1 MAKRRN
7 GDGSFRELKNGTI
20 ELAVTVELPD
30 GSTDRK
36 RFYGKSTKEARAKYE
51 QWLRAGSPVQKK
63 SEQLDHLIDTWYTV
77 YKEPFISPGS
87 RHNYKVYTQ
96 HIKAST
102 LGKKKVETIRAID
115 IQTFYA
121 ANSGKSK
128 SSFNYYQII
137 LNAAFELAIDNGLIQ
152 RNPIHSVKKPEK
164 ETAAPEIFSK
174 QDVSKIIPFALTD
187 EFGYAILLAL
197 YTGLRPGELQGLK
210 WEDVD
215 LQQGI
220 ITVRR
225 TTGRCEG
232 GYGLR
237 ETTKTKKVRTVVI
250 VDILWNV
257 LQRQREMDR
266 NAVFVLHDK
275 TGHWLSPTQYT
286 DRYRAFFERL
296 NATLKFGEKV
306 AVRSPHKCRHTFATF
321 CLTGGANIRAVQDA
335 LGHSSLTTTQIYT
348 HINIEDMK
356 KSISNISY
364 LHEKEA

>member
-1 MAKRRN
+1 M
-7 GDGSFRELKNGTI
+7 
-20 ELAVTVELPD
+20 
-30 GSTDRK
+30 
-36 RFYGKSTKEARAKYE
+36 
-51 QWLRAGSPVQKK
+51 
-63 SEQLDHLIDTWYTV
+63 
-77 YKEPFISPGS
+77 
-87 RHNYKVYTQ
+87 
-96 HIKAST
+96 
-102 LGKKKVETIRAID
+102 
-115 IQTFYA
+115 QTFYA
-121 ANSGKSK
+121 ANVSKSK
-128 SSFNYYQII
+128 SAFNYYQII
-137 LNAAFELAIDNGLIQ
+137 LNAVFEFAIDNGLIQ

-164 ETAAPEIFSK
+164 EIVVPEIFSK
-174 QDVSKIIPFALTD
+174 QDVCKIIPFALTD

-215 LQQGI
+215 LQQGT

-237 ETTKTKKVRTVVI
+237 ETTKTKKIRTVVI
-250 VDILWNV
+250 VDILWNI
-257 LQRQREMDR
+257 LQRQREIDK

-275 TGHWLSPTQYT
+275 HGHWLSPTQYT

-306 AVRSPHKCRHTFATF
+306 TVRSPHKCHHTFATF
-321 CLTGGANIRAVQDA
+321 CLTGGANIRAVQDT

-348 HINIEDMK
+348 HINIDDMK

-364 LHEKEA
+364 LHKKEA